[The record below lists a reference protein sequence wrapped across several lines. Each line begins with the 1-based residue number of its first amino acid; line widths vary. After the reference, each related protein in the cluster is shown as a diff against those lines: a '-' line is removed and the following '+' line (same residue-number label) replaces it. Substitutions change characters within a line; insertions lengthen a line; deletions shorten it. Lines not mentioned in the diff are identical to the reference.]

1 MTPFLPLLTTFTGG
15 KSKIEGPAFAMIC
28 RFYKI
33 ISPSKALRIERMHII
48 CITLLH
54 TIEALRM
61 TEISCADAHS
71 IRKQKFSP
79 LERIQ
84 FNILNNFFSFLQ
96 FQMSKESKK
105 SQWILHYL
113 LRFLTHNLIQLS
125 AYLLCVIILSRLNPQ
140 NFNYI
145 KIIHRHR
152 YRLNRRR
159 VLPTSALDRCLIYH
173 KK

>member
-1 MTPFLPLLTTFTGG
+1 MYLQGSQTNSVCVCASVCCTDSLLTTFTGG

-79 LERIQ
+79 LER
-84 FNILNNFFSFLQ
+84 S
-96 FQMSKESKK
+96 
-105 SQWILHYL
+105 
-113 LRFLTHNLIQLS
+113 
-125 AYLLCVIILSRLNPQ
+125 
-140 NFNYI
+140 
-145 KIIHRHR
+145 
-152 YRLNRRR
+152 
-159 VLPTSALDRCLIYH
+159 
-173 KK
+173 